1 MSTLGQ
7 SLLLVEPCNLRL
19 LPLVISD
26 VLSDLTLPLQRLPVA
41 VGTLPQAI
49 GEVLLPLED
58 RHQPLLTP
66 LPVKKKNSP
75 QIGNTDQVKVVF
87 PTLDTSCH
95 QLWFCEPTSRASE
108 GCSCQLQCSR
118 MSHTWYFS
126 EPLMLQLETN
136 G

>member
-1 MSTLGQ
+1 MGSL
-7 SLLLVEPCNLRL
+7 LLLVEPCNLRL

-49 GEVLLPLED
+49 GVVLLPLED

-75 QIGNTDQVKVVF
+75 QIGNTDQVKVEF

-95 QLWFCEPTSRASE
+95 QLWFCEP
-108 GCSCQLQCSR
+108 
-118 MSHTWYFS
+118 S
-126 EPLMLQLETN
+126 EPSDALQRNKLH
-136 G
+136 